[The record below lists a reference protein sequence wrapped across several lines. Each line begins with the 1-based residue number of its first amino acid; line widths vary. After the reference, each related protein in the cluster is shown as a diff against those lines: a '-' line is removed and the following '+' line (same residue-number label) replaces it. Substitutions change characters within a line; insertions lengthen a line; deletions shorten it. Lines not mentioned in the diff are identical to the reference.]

1 MLAIVFVKWCQ
12 HIIRIVKMQN
22 KSLIHFITLVIFQ
35 IVYVKNC
42 LSYKFLI
49 LHPVYS
55 GSHVLTVHHISREL
69 VNRGHDVLTIRY
81 KDTHDLKLEESK
93 EINANNKFK
102 DQSNKTKSRGSF
114 REYQFALN
122 NSEGAIP
129 YVTHEEDGKF
139 AIPSDLLWSEGT
151 TLSTLFKLPD
161 NPWNVLKG
169 T

>member
-1 MLAIVFVKWCQ
+1 MK
-12 HIIRIVKMQN
+12 N
-22 KSLIHFITLVIFQ
+22 KLLVHFITLVIFQ

-93 EINANNKFK
+93 DINNINEVKN
-102 DQSNKTKSRGSF
+102 QSNRITSKGTF
-114 REYQFALN
+114 REYHFSLN
-122 NSEGAIP
+122 NSEGTIP
-129 YVTHEEDGKF
+129 YVTHEEVGKF
-139 AIPSDLLWSEGT
+139 SIPSDLLWSEGM
-151 TLSTLFKLPD
+151 TLSTLFKLPN

-169 T
+169 TYIICV

>member
-1 MLAIVFVKWCQ
+1 MKLKFLVHFV
-12 HIIRIVKMQN
+12 
-22 KSLIHFITLVIFQ
+22 TLVLFQ
-35 IVYVKNC
+35 LVCIENC

-93 EINANNKFK
+93 EINENNEIK
-102 DQSNKTKSRGSF
+102 DQFNRITSKGTF
-114 REYQFALN
+114 REYQFSLN
-122 NSEGAIP
+122 NSEGIIP

-151 TLSTLFKLPD
+151 TLSTLFKLSD

-169 T
+169 E